1 MIQIFTASTR
11 VHSKMTELLK
21 TNAGTV
27 EEVTGGRYIDNNH
40 NVKESKFWLLTLY
53 SEQAQ
58 LEWVRNYMEAA

>member
-27 EEVTGGRYIDNNH
+27 EQVTGGKYIDNNH
-40 NVKESKFWLLTLY
+40 NAQESTFWLLTLY
-53 SEQAQ
+53 SESSQ
-58 LEWVRNYMEAA
+58 LARVREQLA

>member
-1 MIQIFTASTR
+1 
-11 VHSKMTELLK
+11 MTELLK

-27 EEVTGGRYIDNNH
+27 EQVTGGRYIDNNH

-53 SEQAQ
+53 SEQAR

>member
-27 EEVTGGRYIDNNH
+27 EQVTGGRYIDNNH

-53 SEQAQ
+53 SKSSQLAWVKEQLA
-58 LEWVRNYMEAA
+58 

>member
-1 MIQIFTASTR
+1 
-11 VHSKMTELLK
+11 LLK

-27 EEVTGGRYIDNNH
+27 EQVTGGWYIDNNH

-58 LEWVRNYMEAA
+58 LAWVREQLA

>member
-53 SEQAQ
+53 SKSSQLAWVKEQ
-58 LEWVRNYMEAA
+58 LS

>member
-27 EEVTGGRYIDNNH
+27 EQVTGGRYIDNNH
-40 NVKESKFWLLTLY
+40 NVKESKFWLLTLH
-53 SEQAQ
+53 SDPSQ
-58 LEWVRNYMEAA
+58 LAWVREQLA

>member
-27 EEVTGGRYIDNNH
+27 EQVTGGRYIDNNH

-53 SEQAQ
+53 SESSQ
-58 LEWVRNYMEAA
+58 LAWVKEQLS

>member
-1 MIQIFTASTR
+1 MIRIFTASTR

-27 EEVTGGRYIDNNH
+27 EQVTGGRYIDNNH

-53 SEQAQ
+53 GEPSQ
-58 LEWVRNYMEAA
+58 LDWARAYLEAK

>member
-27 EEVTGGRYIDNNH
+27 EQVTGGRYIDNHH

-53 SEQAQ
+53 SESSQ
-58 LEWVRNYMEAA
+58 LARVKEQLA

>member
-53 SEQAQ
+53 SESSQ
-58 LEWVRNYMEAA
+58 LAWVREQLA

>member
-27 EEVTGGRYIDNNH
+27 EQVTGGWYFDNNH

-53 SEQAQ
+53 GESSQLAQVKEQLA
-58 LEWVRNYMEAA
+58 

>member
-1 MIQIFTASTR
+1 MIQIVTASTR

-27 EEVTGGRYIDNNH
+27 EQVTSGWYIDNHH

-53 SEQAQ
+53 SESSQ
-58 LEWVRNYMEAA
+58 LAWVREQLA

>member
-11 VHSKMTELLK
+11 IHSKMTELLK

-27 EEVTGGRYIDNNH
+27 EQVTGGRYIDNNH

-58 LEWVRNYMEAA
+58 LAWVREQLA